1 MDDCAEFEDKFKNQT
16 LTFLGVTVNAWR
28 GQPGDFVIR
37 GSLQETVP
45 DAEPISMPRALKV
58 HEHLGHMSRNR
69 KSLLN
74 QSQLTCLCVC
84 VGCCVHTLL
93 RRGKKFLTCWIV
105 FKDSRSFKASLHEMF
120 VMKMVCV
127 PLPSTVC
134 TKKRR

>member
-84 VGCCVHTLL
+84 VCWLL
-93 RRGKKFLTCWIV
+93 CSYLVEERKEVLDVLDCFQRLSELQGL
-105 FKDSRSFKASLHEMF
+105 A
-120 VMKMVCV
+120 
-127 PLPSTVC
+127 P
-134 TKKRR
+134 